1 MDQITILAIGLVG
14 ILDDGP
20 LRVARLA
27 VGSVIAAAATAI
39 PLTASKSENA
49 FAPSNSVKS

>member
-20 LRVARLA
+20 LRVALLS